1 MTLTTALSLV
11 VGGARRAA
19 TESIVALCKPSVR
32 NCEKRQSKK
41 TQKTQRGKICNVDGL
56 REFNADHFRLAKS

>member
-1 MTLTTALSLV
+1 MTPTTALSLV

-32 NCEKRQSKK
+32 NCEKDKAKNAKK
-41 TQKTQRGKICNVDGL
+41 PKEEKLAVF

>member
-1 MTLTTALSLV
+1 MTPTTALSLV

-19 TESIVALCKPSVR
+19 TESIVALSKLSVR

-41 TQKTQRGKICNVDGL
+41 TQRGKICSVDGL